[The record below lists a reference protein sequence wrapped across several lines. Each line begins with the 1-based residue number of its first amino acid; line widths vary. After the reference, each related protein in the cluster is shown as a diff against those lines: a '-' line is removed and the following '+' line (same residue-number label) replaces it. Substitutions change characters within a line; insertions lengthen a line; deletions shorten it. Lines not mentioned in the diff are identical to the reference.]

1 MGYVFQGLALNI
13 VQALLLLAFAPLI
26 AGIINKVK
34 AFLQKR
40 QGASVLQEYFD
51 LAKWWKKPTILTP
64 YTSIIFVVAPAVYFI
79 TSFLAASMVPG
90 FLAGQISISDAF
102 IFVYILALGRF
113 VAACML
119 PNFFGGRAGFGDVFV
134 FVYIMALGRFF
145 MAVSSM
151 DAATAFGGMGG
162 SREVYVSVLVEPAVM
177 LAILINSLRYHSTT
191 LSGMVIDY
199 DGAYFT
205 VSAALAC
212 VAFFLVILAEN
223 SRLPVDN
230 PDTHLELT
238 MIHEG
243 MTLEYSGPLLTLIHL
258 GSMLKVMVFLTL
270 FGALYLP
277 LAVPLAVKILF
288 GAVLIGLVEILNNKM
303 RLFKVRVYMGAAIVL
318 LLLAIIAE

>member
-113 VAACML
+113 
-119 PNFFGGRAGFGDVFV
+119 
-134 FVYIMALGRFF
+134 F
-145 MAVSSM
+145 MCLSSM

-288 GAVLIGLVEILNNKM
+288 GAVLIGLVEIFNNKM

>member
-34 AFLQKR
+34 AVLQKR

-113 VAACML
+113 
-119 PNFFGGRAGFGDVFV
+119 
-134 FVYIMALGRFF
+134 F
-145 MAVSSM
+145 MCLSSM

>member
-113 VAACML
+113 
-119 PNFFGGRAGFGDVFV
+119 
-134 FVYIMALGRFF
+134 F
-145 MAVSSM
+145 MCLSSM

-243 MTLEYSGPLLTLIHL
+243 MALEYSGPLLTLIHL

>member
-1 MGYVFQGLALNI
+1 MGYILEGLGLNM
-13 VQALLLLAFAPLI
+13 VQALILLCFAPLI

-40 QGASVLQEYFD
+40 QGASIVQEYFD
-51 LAKWWKKPTILTP
+51 LHKWWQKPTILTP
-64 YTSIIFVVAPAVYFI
+64 HTSIIFLLAPVAYFV

-90 FLAGQISISDAF
+90 FLAGQVSISDAF
-102 IFVYILALGRF
+102 VFVYILALGRF
-113 VAACML
+113 
-119 PNFFGGRAGFGDVFV
+119 F
-134 FVYIMALGRFF
+134 MAL
-145 MAVSSM
+145 SSM
-151 DAATAFGGMGG
+151 DAATAFGGMSG
-162 SREVYVSVLVEPAVM
+162 SREIYISVLVEPAVM
-177 LAILINSLRYHSTT
+177 LAILINSMRYHSTT

-258 GSMLKVMVFLTL
+258 GSMLKIMVFLTL

-288 GAVLIGLVEILNNKM
+288 GAVLIGVVEILNNKM
-303 RLFKVRVYMGAAIVL
+303 RLFKVRIYLGAAVVL

>member
-64 YTSIIFVVAPAVYFI
+64 YTIIIFVVAPAVYFI

-113 VAACML
+113 
-119 PNFFGGRAGFGDVFV
+119 
-134 FVYIMALGRFF
+134 F
-145 MAVSSM
+145 MCLSSM

>member
-40 QGASVLQEYFD
+40 QGASLLQEYFD

-113 VAACML
+113 
-119 PNFFGGRAGFGDVFV
+119 
-134 FVYIMALGRFF
+134 F
-145 MAVSSM
+145 MCLSSM

>member
-113 VAACML
+113 
-119 PNFFGGRAGFGDVFV
+119 
-134 FVYIMALGRFF
+134 F
-145 MAVSSM
+145 MCLSSM

-270 FGALYLP
+270 FGDLYLP

>member
-1 MGYVFQGLALNI
+1 MGYILEGLGLNI
-13 VQALLLLAFAPLI
+13 VQALVLLAFAPLI

-51 LAKWWKKPTILTP
+51 LRKWWKKPTILTP
-64 YTSIIFVVAPAVYFI
+64 HTSVIFILAPVAYFV

-90 FLAGQISISDAF
+90 FLAGQVSISDAF
-102 IFVYILALGRF
+102 VFVYILALGRF
-113 VAACML
+113 
-119 PNFFGGRAGFGDVFV
+119 
-134 FVYIMALGRFF
+134 F
-145 MAVSSM
+145 MTLSSM
-151 DAATAFGGMGG
+151 DAATSFGGMGG
-162 SREVYVSVLVEPAVM
+162 SREIYISVLVEPAVM

-191 LSGMVIDY
+191 LSSMVIDY

-258 GSMLKVMVFLTL
+258 GSMLKIMVFLTL

-288 GAVLIGLVEILNNKM
+288 GAVLIGIVEILNNKM
-303 RLFKVRVYMGAAIVL
+303 RLFKVRVYLGAAIVL
-318 LLLAIIAE
+318 LLLASIAE

>member
-1 MGYVFQGLALNI
+1 MGYILEGLGLNI
-13 VQALLLLAFAPLI
+13 VQALVLLAFAPLI

-51 LAKWWKKPTILTP
+51 LRKWWKKPTILTP
-64 YTSIIFVVAPAVYFI
+64 HTSVIFILAPVAYFV

-90 FLAGQISISDAF
+90 FLAGQVSISDAF
-102 IFVYILALGRF
+102 VFVYILALGRF
-113 VAACML
+113 
-119 PNFFGGRAGFGDVFV
+119 
-134 FVYIMALGRFF
+134 F
-145 MAVSSM
+145 MTLSSM
-151 DAATAFGGMGG
+151 DAATSFGGMGG
-162 SREVYVSVLVEPAVM
+162 SREIYISVLVEPAVM
-177 LAILINSLRYHSTT
+177 LAILINSMRYHSTT
-191 LSGMVIDY
+191 LSSMVIDY

-258 GSMLKVMVFLTL
+258 GSMLKIMVFLTL

-288 GAVLIGLVEILNNKM
+288 GAVLIGIVEILNNKM
-303 RLFKVRVYMGAAIVL
+303 RLFKVRVYLGAAIVL

>member
-1 MGYVFQGLALNI
+1 MSYILEGLGLNI
-13 VQALLLLAFAPLI
+13 VQALVLLAFAPLI

-51 LAKWWKKPTILTP
+51 LRKWWKKPTILTP
-64 YTSIIFVVAPAVYFI
+64 HTSVIFILAPVAYFV

-90 FLAGQISISDAF
+90 FLAGQVSISDAF
-102 IFVYILALGRF
+102 VFVYILALGRF
-113 VAACML
+113 
-119 PNFFGGRAGFGDVFV
+119 
-134 FVYIMALGRFF
+134 F
-145 MAVSSM
+145 MTLSSM
-151 DAATAFGGMGG
+151 DAATSFGGMGG
-162 SREVYVSVLVEPAVM
+162 SREIYISVLVEPAVM

-191 LSGMVIDY
+191 LSSMVIDY

-258 GSMLKVMVFLTL
+258 GSMLKIMVFLTL

-288 GAVLIGLVEILNNKM
+288 GAVLIGVVEILNNKM
-303 RLFKVRVYMGAAIVL
+303 RLFKVRVYLGAAIVL

>member
-26 AGIINKVK
+26 AGTINNVK

-113 VAACML
+113 FICL
-119 PNFFGGRAGFGDVFV
+119 
-134 FVYIMALGRFF
+134 
-145 MAVSSM
+145 SSM

>member
-113 VAACML
+113 
-119 PNFFGGRAGFGDVFV
+119 
-134 FVYIMALGRFF
+134 F
-145 MAVSSM
+145 MCLSSM

-303 RLFKVRVYMGAAIVL
+303 RLFNVRVYMGAAIVL

>member
-102 IFVYILALGRF
+102 IFVYILALGR
-113 VAACML
+113 L
-119 PNFFGGRAGFGDVFV
+119 
-134 FVYIMALGRFF
+134 F
-145 MAVSSM
+145 MCLSSM

>member
-1 MGYVFQGLALNI
+1 MGYILEGLGLNI
-13 VQALLLLAFAPLI
+13 VQALVLLAFAPLI

-51 LAKWWKKPTILTP
+51 LRKWWKKPTILTP
-64 YTSIIFVVAPAVYFI
+64 HTSVIFILAPVAYFV

-90 FLAGQISISDAF
+90 FLAGQVSISDAF
-102 IFVYILALGRF
+102 VFVYILALGRF
-113 VAACML
+113 
-119 PNFFGGRAGFGDVFV
+119 
-134 FVYIMALGRFF
+134 F
-145 MAVSSM
+145 MTLSSM
-151 DAATAFGGMGG
+151 DAATSFGGMGG
-162 SREVYVSVLVEPAVM
+162 SREIYISVLVEPAVM

-191 LSGMVIDY
+191 LSSMVIDY

-258 GSMLKVMVFLTL
+258 GSMLKIMVFLTL

-288 GAVLIGLVEILNNKM
+288 GAVLIGIVEILNNKM
-303 RLFKVRVYMGAAIVL
+303 RLFKVRVYLGAAIVL
-318 LLLAIIAE
+318 LLQAIIAE

>member
-113 VAACML
+113 
-119 PNFFGGRAGFGDVFV
+119 
-134 FVYIMALGRFF
+134 F
-145 MAVSSM
+145 MCLSSM

-277 LAVPLAVKILF
+277 LAVLLAVKILF

>member
-113 VAACML
+113 
-119 PNFFGGRAGFGDVFV
+119 
-134 FVYIMALGRFF
+134 F
-145 MAVSSM
+145 MCLSSM

-205 VSAALAC
+205 VS
-212 VAFFLVILAEN
+212 AEN

>member
-79 TSFLAASMVPG
+79 SSFLAASMVPG

-113 VAACML
+113 
-119 PNFFGGRAGFGDVFV
+119 
-134 FVYIMALGRFF
+134 F
-145 MAVSSM
+145 MCLSSM

-199 DGAYFT
+199 DGAYST

>member
-79 TSFLAASMVPG
+79 SSFLAASMVPG

-113 VAACML
+113 
-119 PNFFGGRAGFGDVFV
+119 
-134 FVYIMALGRFF
+134 F
-145 MAVSSM
+145 MCLSSM
-151 DAATAFGGMGG
+151 DAATAFGGIGG

>member
-1 MGYVFQGLALNI
+1 MGYVVQGLALNI

-64 YTSIIFVVAPAVYFI
+64 YTSIIFVVAPAVYFM

-113 VAACML
+113 
-119 PNFFGGRAGFGDVFV
+119 
-134 FVYIMALGRFF
+134 F
-145 MAVSSM
+145 MCLSSM

-243 MTLEYSGPLLTLIHL
+243 MTLEYSGSLLTLIHL

>member
-13 VQALLLLAFAPLI
+13 VQALLLLVFAPLI

-113 VAACML
+113 
-119 PNFFGGRAGFGDVFV
+119 
-134 FVYIMALGRFF
+134 F
-145 MAVSSM
+145 MCLSSM

>member
-64 YTSIIFVVAPAVYFI
+64 YTSIIFVVAPVVYFI

-113 VAACML
+113 
-119 PNFFGGRAGFGDVFV
+119 
-134 FVYIMALGRFF
+134 F
-145 MAVSSM
+145 MCLSSM

-288 GAVLIGLVEILNNKM
+288 GAILIGLVEILNNKM

>member
-64 YTSIIFVVAPAVYFI
+64 YTSIIFEVAPAVYFI

-113 VAACML
+113 
-119 PNFFGGRAGFGDVFV
+119 
-134 FVYIMALGRFF
+134 F
-145 MAVSSM
+145 MCLSSM

-177 LAILINSLRYHSTT
+177 LAILINSLRYHTTT

>member
-113 VAACML
+113 
-119 PNFFGGRAGFGDVFV
+119 
-134 FVYIMALGRFF
+134 F
-145 MAVSSM
+145 MCLSSM

-243 MTLEYSGPLLTLIHL
+243 MTLEYSGSLLTLIHL
-258 GSMLKVMVFLTL
+258 ASMLKVMVFLTL

>member
-1 MGYVFQGLALNI
+1 MGYILEGLGLNI
-13 VQALLLLAFAPLI
+13 VQALVLLAFAPLI

-40 QGASVLQEYFD
+40 QGASVLQEYVD
-51 LAKWWKKPTILTP
+51 LRKWWKKPTILTP
-64 YTSIIFVVAPAVYFI
+64 HTSVIFILAPVAYFV

-90 FLAGQISISDAF
+90 FLAGQVSISDAF
-102 IFVYILALGRF
+102 VFVYILALGRF
-113 VAACML
+113 
-119 PNFFGGRAGFGDVFV
+119 
-134 FVYIMALGRFF
+134 F
-145 MAVSSM
+145 MTLSSM
-151 DAATAFGGMGG
+151 DAATSFGGMGG
-162 SREVYVSVLVEPAVM
+162 SREIYISVLVEPAVM

-191 LSGMVIDY
+191 LSSMVIDY

-258 GSMLKVMVFLTL
+258 GSMLKIMVFLTL

-288 GAVLIGLVEILNNKM
+288 GAVLIGVVEILNNKM
-303 RLFKVRVYMGAAIVL
+303 RLFKVRVYLGAAIVL

>member
-113 VAACML
+113 
-119 PNFFGGRAGFGDVFV
+119 
-134 FVYIMALGRFF
+134 F
-145 MAVSSM
+145 MCLSSM

-162 SREVYVSVLVEPAVM
+162 SRDVYVSVLVEPAVM

>member
-113 VAACML
+113 
-119 PNFFGGRAGFGDVFV
+119 
-134 FVYIMALGRFF
+134 F
-145 MAVSSM
+145 MCLSSM

-230 PDTHLELT
+230 PATHLELT

>member
-90 FLAGQISISDAF
+90 FLVGQISISDAF

-113 VAACML
+113 
-119 PNFFGGRAGFGDVFV
+119 
-134 FVYIMALGRFF
+134 F
-145 MAVSSM
+145 MCLSSM

>member
-40 QGASVLQEYFD
+40 QGASILQED

-113 VAACML
+113 
-119 PNFFGGRAGFGDVFV
+119 
-134 FVYIMALGRFF
+134 F
-145 MAVSSM
+145 MCLSSM

>member
-64 YTSIIFVVAPAVYFI
+64 YNSIIFVVAPAVYFI

-113 VAACML
+113 
-119 PNFFGGRAGFGDVFV
+119 
-134 FVYIMALGRFF
+134 F
-145 MAVSSM
+145 MCLSSM

>member
-1 MGYVFQGLALNI
+1 MGYILEGLGLNI
-13 VQALLLLAFAPLI
+13 VQALVLLAFAPLI

-51 LAKWWKKPTILTP
+51 LRKWWQKPTILTP
-64 YTSIIFVVAPAVYFI
+64 HTSVIFVLAPVAYFV

-90 FLAGQISISDAF
+90 FLAGQVSISDAF
-102 IFVYILALGRF
+102 VFVYILALGRF
-113 VAACML
+113 
-119 PNFFGGRAGFGDVFV
+119 
-134 FVYIMALGRFF
+134 F
-145 MAVSSM
+145 MTLSSM
-151 DAATAFGGMGG
+151 DAATSFGGMGG
-162 SREVYVSVLVEPAVM
+162 SREIYISVLVEPAVM
-177 LAILINSLRYHSTT
+177 LAILINSMRYHSTT
-191 LSGMVIDY
+191 LSSMVIDY

-258 GSMLKVMVFLTL
+258 GSMLKIMVFLTL

-277 LAVPLAVKILF
+277 LAVPLAAKILF
-288 GAVLIGLVEILNNKM
+288 GAVLIGVVEILNNKM
-303 RLFKVRVYMGAAIVL
+303 RLFKVRVYLGAAIVL

>member
-40 QGASVLQEYFD
+40 HGASVLQEYFD

-113 VAACML
+113 
-119 PNFFGGRAGFGDVFV
+119 
-134 FVYIMALGRFF
+134 F
-145 MAVSSM
+145 MCLSSM

>member
-64 YTSIIFVVAPAVYFI
+64 YTSIIFIVAPAVYFI

-113 VAACML
+113 
-119 PNFFGGRAGFGDVFV
+119 
-134 FVYIMALGRFF
+134 F
-145 MAVSSM
+145 MCLSSM

-277 LAVPLAVKILF
+277 LAIPLAVKILF